1 MRSLKNAERARQLI
15 IKEFIMKKLLFG
27 SLVLFLFNSSFAQ
40 IDSVGLKNSMQQLD
54 KALLQKDETVLKSIL
69 HKDLGFGHSNGWIQT
84 KNDILNDFTSGKLTY
99 NKFENNSSSIVTI
112 NKKYATVKT
121 NTNAEGVVNGTAFK
135 LTLHIMQFWIRTKKG
150 WQLIA
155 RQSAKL
161 S

>member
-1 MRSLKNAERARQLI
+1 
-15 IKEFIMKKLLFG
+15 MKGLLLSG
-27 SLVLFLFNSSFAQ
+27 LVLFLFNSSFAQ
-40 IDSVGLKNSMQQLD
+40 IDSIGLKNAMQELD
-54 KALLQKDETVLKSIL
+54 KALLQKDKAGLKLVL
-69 HKDLGFGHSNGWIQT
+69 HDDLSFGHSNGWIQS
-84 KNDILNDFTSGKLTY
+84 KSDILNDFASGKVTY
-99 NKFENNSSSIVTI
+99 NKIENNSLAIVKI

-135 LTLHIMQFWIRTKKG
+135 LTLHIMQFWIKTKKG

>member
-1 MRSLKNAERARQLI
+1 MR
-15 IKEFIMKKLLFG
+15 KLLFG

-40 IDSVGLKNSMQQLD
+40 IDSVGLKNAMQQLD
-54 KALLQKDETVLKSIL
+54 KALLQKDETVLKSVL
-69 HKDLGFGHSNGWIQT
+69 HKDLSYGHSNGWIQT
-84 KNDILNDFTSGKLTY
+84 KTDIMNDFTSGKLIY
-99 NKFENNSSSIVTI
+99 HKIENNSSAIITI

-135 LTLHIMQFWIRTKKG
+135 LTLHIMQFWIKTKKG

-161 S
+161 

>member
-1 MRSLKNAERARQLI
+1 
-15 IKEFIMKKLLFG
+15 MKKLLFG

-40 IDSVGLKNSMQQLD
+40 IDSVGLKNAIQQLD
-54 KALLQKDETVLKSIL
+54 KALLQKDETVLKSVL
-69 HKDLGFGHSNGWIQT
+69 HKDLSYGHSNGWIQS
-84 KNDILNDFTSGKLTY
+84 KSDILNDFTSGKLTY
-99 NKFENNSSSIVTI
+99 SKIENNSSTIIVI
-112 NKKYATVKT
+112 NKEYATVKT

-135 LTLHIMQFWIRTKKG
+135 LTLHIMQFWIKTKKG